1 VNLKNKAILAI
12 LVFVQTANG
21 WAMDQGMSPGML
33 PLGPFDFIPLLSISE
48 SHNDNIFYNNLNL
61 KASLITRIQGG
72 GELALR
78 RKLDRYALH
87 YSFLSSQYH
96 SSPADNY
103 VDHNL
108 GATAHFDITRR
119 NRLDFS
125 SNLIYSHNMRGTI
138 FSQSDI
144 ATLPIGT
151 LPRVTLLN
159 EPDQYHQ
166 YDARIN
172 YRYGRT
178 DAQGNLGLQ
187 LGWKQLTYDNHPVRT
202 AGWDSTQVE
211 ITPGFYWRLRPK
223 TYLTTQIQNTFVHY
237 PNSSNSQSTL
247 SNIEDDLLISSQDY
261 RLRRYLMGVTWDQS
275 SKTKGSIRVGYY
287 QQEFSSAEQQ
297 STGGLTWDGHV
308 QWLPLSYSSLS
319 FNLSNDIQPS
329 IGSGIS
335 RQLLVYNASWKHNW
349 PNRVTTEL
357 YGAYQQVHNQ
367 NAAQGFQASAQGINS
382 GITFKF
388 DVKYQMRS
396 WLDIGVNY
404 MRSDFQASTNDSN
417 NTQNIFM
424 LYVNAIP
431 HAGAN

>member
-1 VNLKNKAILAI
+1 MNLKNKVILAML
-12 LVFVQTANG
+12 LVLPTING
-21 WAMDQGMSPGML
+21 WAMDKGMSPGML
-33 PLGPFDFIPLLSISE
+33 PLGPFDFMPLLSISE
-48 SHNDNIFYNNLNL
+48 SHNDNIFYNNLNR
-61 KASLITRIQGG
+61 KSSLITRIQGG

-87 YSFLSSQYH
+87 YAFLSSQYH

-125 SNLIYSHNMRGTI
+125 SSLIYGHNMRGTI

-151 LPRVTLLN
+151 QPIATLLN

-166 YDARIN
+166 YDARAN

-187 LGWKQLTYDNHPVRT
+187 LGWKQLTYDNHPERT
-202 AGWDSTQVE
+202 AQWDSTQLE

-223 TYLTTQIQNTFVHY
+223 TYLSAQIQNTFVHY
-237 PNSSNSQSTL
+237 PDSSNSQL
-247 SNIEDDLLISSQDY
+247 KDKLLISSQDY
-261 RLRRYLMGVTWDQS
+261 SLRRYLMGVTWDQS
-275 SKTKGSIRVGYY
+275 SKTKGSIRAGYY
-287 QQEFSSAEQQ
+287 QQEYSGAEQQ
-297 STGGLTWDGHV
+297 SMSGLTWDGQV
-308 QWLPLSYSSLS
+308 QWLPLPYSILS
-319 FNLSNDIQPS
+319 FDFSNTIQPS

-335 RQLLVYNASWKHNW
+335 RQLQVYNVSWKHDW
-349 PNRVTTEL
+349 PNRITTEL
-357 YGAYQQVHNQ
+357 YGTYQQVHNQ
-367 NAAQGFQASAQGINS
+367 NTAQGIQAAAQSVNS
-382 GITFKF
+382 GIAFKF

-404 MRSDFQASTNDSN
+404 ARSDFEGASNDRNS
-417 NTQNIFM
+417 TQNIFM
-424 LYVNAIP
+424 LYIHAIP
-431 HAGAN
+431 LAVAN